1 MPTNELRG
9 FLRDHLILGSVEL
22 PEQRQGEEVGTY
34 SPPVRKPDTSG
45 QDVSQHGTPTRFR
58 TPTQFCTPAAGET
71 YDLAINRNHDGTL
84 FHWMLRKPGHTGEPI
99 AEGDFPAGT
108 THPGRDQL
116 VAMIGAETNLVLQRL
131 GRDERQGFWEWITV
145 RVQSTD
151 DVGSD
156 FPPEPATDL
165 SGQGEEVLPEVT
177 PAAVDDEDTSD
188 RWHNRRKYLDRP
200 AAIQS
205 EIVDPIEHDNNVADA
220 WLAFDVEAIADEV
233 LAYDAASQTY
243 RCICG
248 PFKFWA
254 VVRNH
259 EIQED

>member
-1 MPTNELRG
+1 MMPTNELRG

-22 PEQRQGEEVGTY
+22 PEQRQG
-34 SPPVRKPDTSG
+34 
-45 QDVSQHGTPTRFR
+45 QDVDQSGPPTQFCA
-58 TPTQFCTPAAGET
+58 PTQFCTPAAGET

-108 THPGRDQL
+108 IHPGRDQL

-131 GRDERQGFWEWITV
+131 GGDERQGFWEWITV
-145 RVQSTD
+145 RVQSND
-151 DVGSD
+151 DVTTKLS
-156 FPPEPATDL
+156 PAAGD
-165 SGQGEEVLPEVT
+165 PEV
-177 PAAVDDEDTSD
+177 EDASTSD

-233 LAYDAASQTY
+233 LAYDAASETY
-243 RCICG
+243 RCIVG
-248 PFKFWA
+248 PFTFWA
-254 VVRNH
+254 IVRNH

>member
-1 MPTNELRG
+1 MMPTNELRG

-22 PEQRQGEEVGTY
+22 PEQRQGEEV
-34 SPPVRKPDTSG
+34 
-45 QDVSQHGTPTRFR
+45 SQSV
-58 TPTQFCTPAAGET
+58 TPAAGET

-108 THPGRDQL
+108 IHPGRDQL
-116 VAMIGAETNLVLQRL
+116 VAMIGAATNLVLQRL
-131 GRDERQGFWEWITV
+131 GGDERQGFWEWITV
-145 RVQSTD
+145 RVQSND
-151 DVGSD
+151 DVATKLS
-156 FPPEPATDL
+156 PAAGD
-165 SGQGEEVLPEVT
+165 PEV
-177 PAAVDDEDTSD
+177 EDASTSD

-233 LAYDAASQTY
+233 LAYDAASETY
-243 RCICG
+243 QCTVG
-248 PFKFWA
+248 PFTFWA